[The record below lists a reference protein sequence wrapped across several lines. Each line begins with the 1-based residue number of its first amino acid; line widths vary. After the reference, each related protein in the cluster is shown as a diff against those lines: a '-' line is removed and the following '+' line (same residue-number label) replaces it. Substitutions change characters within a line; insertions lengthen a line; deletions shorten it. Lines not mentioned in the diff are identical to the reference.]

1 MARWEGL
8 EPPTTWFVARDSIQ
22 LSYQRG
28 EVRIIKMR
36 HSQVNFNLT
45 IKLLYFTECSYKV
58 KNYLLSV
65 KNV

>member
-1 MARWEGL
+1 MTYMARWEGL

-45 IKLLYFTECSYKV
+45 IKLLYLTERS
-58 KNYLLSV
+58 
-65 KNV
+65 

>member
-8 EPPTTWFVARDSIQ
+8 EPPTPWFVARYSIQ

-45 IKLLYFTECSYKV
+45 IKLLYLTERS
-58 KNYLLSV
+58 
-65 KNV
+65 